1 MKRVTPREL
10 HSILQKTIEARLP
23 VFVWGSPGTGKSAIT
38 QQVAEKMGIDFIDVR
53 LSQLDPTDLRGLPA
67 IKGDHALW
75 LSPTFLPQPNRNKE
89 KGVLFLDE
97 LNVAPPLVQ
106 AAAYQLILDRKV
118 GEYTL
123 PSGWSIVSAG
133 NRMEDA
139 TVTFQMPAALKN
151 RFLHLE
157 LEPNLEDWKIW
168 AFKNNIDKR
177 IIAFLNFRPELLF
190 KFDKKKNAFPTP
202 RSWEFCSRAIESG
215 LDIETAALSSVGEG
229 AATELSAFLKIYR
242 DLPSPAHILSRKIQF
257 EEPSQMY
264 AVCEILIHYVQNHM
278 REKEKLLDYI
288 LSIKKKE
295 FSVVLARD
303 ALECGIPLNECKEW
317 GKFQNKFQHLFEH
330 LIS

>member
-1 MKRVTPREL
+1 MGAL
-10 HSILQKTIEARLP
+10 D
-23 VFVWGSPGTGKSAIT
+23 TGKSAIT
-38 QQVAEKMGIDFIDVR
+38 QQVVEKGGIGFTDVR
-53 LSQLDPTDLRGLPA
+53 LAQLDPTDLRGLPA
-67 IKGDHALW
+67 IKGDHAFW
-75 LSPTFLPQPNRNKE
+75 LSPTFLPRTNRDKE

-97 LNVAPPLVQ
+97 LNVAAPLVQ
-106 AAAYQLILDRKV
+106 AVSYQLILDRKV
-118 GEYTL
+118 GEYIL

-151 RFLHLE
+151 RFLHFE

-190 KFDKKKNAFPTP
+190 KLDKKKNTFPTP
-202 RSWEFCSRAIESG
+202 RSWEFCSRATQSG
-215 LDIETAALSSVGEG
+215 LDINTAAISSVGEG
-229 AATELSAFLKIYR
+229 VATELSAFLKIYK
-242 DLPSPAHILSRKIQF
+242 DLPSPAQILSKKILF

-264 AVCEILIHYVQNHM
+264 AICGILIQYMQNHI
-278 REKEKLLDYI
+278 REKEKLLNYI

-295 FSVVLARD
+295 FSVILAQD
-303 ALECGIPLNECKEW
+303 ALECGIPLNKCKEW
-317 GKFQNKFQHLFEH
+317 GNFQNKFQHLFEH